1 MKILKNSTYRELTN
15 AKEQTEAQLSELQS
29 RYDFIV
35 TENKR
40 LHLKNE
46 LLHVEIKTLSDKAKK
61 YDIYLQ
67 KSKDRKAKAYIK
79 KMSHEKMAKKFL
91 GTEILYRDGT
101 PGVICGYTENFV
113 ILGLENEIEHKS
125 FFYIDENDH
134 ILKEYP
140 HYVYFNKLEVS
151 KQLTTQKK

>member
-1 MKILKNSTYRELTN
+1 MIILKNSTYRELTN
-15 AKEQTEAQLSELQS
+15 AQEQTKSQLSDLQT

-35 TENKR
+35 SENKR

-46 LLHVEIKTLSDKAKK
+46 LLRIENKSLTVKAEK

-67 KSKDRKAKAYIK
+67 KSKDRKAKAAIR
-79 KMSHEKMAKKFL
+79 KMSAEKIAKKFL

-101 PGVICGYTENFV
+101 PGIICGHSGTLLV
-113 ILGLENEIEHKS
+113 LGFETKFLS
-125 FFYIDENDH
+125 GWVVPADSDV

-140 HYVYFNKLEVS
+140 FYIYLNKSEAIS
-151 KQLTTQKK
+151 QLTK

>member
-15 AKEQTEAQLSELQS
+15 AQEQTKAQLSELNS

-35 TENKR
+35 AENKR

-46 LLHVEIKTLSDKAKK
+46 LLKIENKSLTVKAEK

-67 KSKDRKAKAYIK
+67 KSKDRKAKAAIR
-79 KMSHEKMAKKFL
+79 KMSAEKLAKKFL

-101 PGVICGYTENFV
+101 PGIICGHSEMFL
-113 ILGLENEIEHKS
+113 ILGLQNENEFTWQLTDETDFIINQYP
-125 FFYIDENDH
+125 FYIY
-134 ILKEYP
+134 L
-140 HYVYFNKLEVS
+140 NKISAS
-151 KQLTTQKK
+151 KQLTK